1 MVVVLLI
8 VSLLPVFLLGLYIYK
23 KDSAKEPKSLLIGLF
38 ASGFLAALV
47 TIAISILFMVVMPD
61 FYLSENYSDFNFI
74 TLFILIFSQI
84 ALVEEFSKWI
94 MIRNL
99 GYNNRDFDQIY
110 DIIVYSVFVGLGFA
124 AIENLFY
131 VFDGGVFLGIYRGVF
146 SVPGH
151 ASFGVLMGYFL
162 GLAKLAS
169 LNNNKSLYIKNMIL
183 SIFVPAFCHTVFN
196 FCLMTGSVYFL
207 LVFLG
212 FVIILY
218 VIAILKINQFSD
230 IGFKNN

>member
-1 MVVVLLI
+1 MIFILLI
-8 VSLLPVFLLGLYIYK
+8 VSLIPVFLLGLYIYK
-23 KDSAKEPKSLLIGLF
+23 KDSVKEPKSLLVGLF
-38 ASGFLAALV
+38 ASGFVAAFI
-47 TIAISILFMVVMPD
+47 TIAISILFMVLFPE
-61 FYLSENYSDFNFI
+61 FYLTDNYSKFNFT

-110 DIIVYSVFVGLGFA
+110 DIIVYSVFVSLGFA
-124 AIENLFY
+124 AIENIFY
-131 VFDGGVFLGIYRGVF
+131 VLDGGLFLGIYRGVF

-151 ASFGVLMGYFL
+151 AAFGVLMGYFL

-169 LNNNKSLYIKNMIL
+169 LNNNKSLYIKNMIFSVL
-183 SIFVPAFCHTVFN
+183 VPAFCHTVFN
-196 FCLMTGSVYFL
+196 FCLMTESIYFL

-218 VIAILKINQFSD
+218 VVAILKINQFSD
-230 IGFKNN
+230 IGLKNN

>member
-1 MVVVLLI
+1 MVVILLI

-131 VFDGGVFLGIYRGVF
+131 VFDGGV
-146 SVPGH
+146 
-151 ASFGVLMGYFL
+151 
-162 GLAKLAS
+162 
-169 LNNNKSLYIKNMIL
+169 
-183 SIFVPAFCHTVFN
+183 
-196 FCLMTGSVYFL
+196 
-207 LVFLG
+207 
-212 FVIILY
+212 
-218 VIAILKINQFSD
+218 
-230 IGFKNN
+230 